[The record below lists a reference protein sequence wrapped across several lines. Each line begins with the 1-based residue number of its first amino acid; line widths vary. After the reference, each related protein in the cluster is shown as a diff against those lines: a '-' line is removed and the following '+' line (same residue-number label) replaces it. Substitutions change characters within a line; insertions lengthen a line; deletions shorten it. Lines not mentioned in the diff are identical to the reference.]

1 MDSKLEISLLYDFY
15 SQLIP
20 ASQQRVVELYVNEDM
35 SLAEVAE
42 LLSISRQGVS
52 DSLSRAK
59 RKLLGYERRL
69 GLLAAFRERMM
80 AADGLRAAS
89 AAIRGLTDDEGIL
102 AECDRIDDITEKL
115 NEREERNG
123 I

>member
-1 MDSKLEISLLYDFY
+1 MDAKYEISMLYDFY
-15 SQLIP
+15 SGLIP
-20 ASQQRVVELYVNEDM
+20 ASQQRVVELYINEDM

-59 RKLLGYERRL
+59 NKLLDYERRL
-69 GLLAAFRERMM
+69 GLLAEFRERMK
-80 AADGLRAAS
+80 ALDELRAA
-89 AAIRGLTDDEGIL
+89 AEAIRGMTDDRGIL
-102 AECDRIDDITEKL
+102 SECDRIDDITDKL